1 MSEVVTRRWE
11 VAREPTFVRE
21 VRDRARAVL
30 AAWGADEAADDVTL
44 MLSELVTNAL
54 AHGGG
59 RISVSL
65 ALNPVTG
72 TLTCAVGDET
82 AEGIDRI
89 AAGLTRRPDP
99 LGDDLGDDLA
109 EDGRGLPLV
118 ALLATDRGVR
128 RTPRGGKAVWFT
140 YALR

>member
-1 MSEVVTRRWE
+1 MSEVVTQRWE
-11 VAREPTFVRE
+11 MVREPKFVRE

-54 AHGGG
+54 AHGDG

-65 ALNPVTG
+65 SLNPVTG

-82 AEGIDRI
+82 ADGIDRI
-89 AAGLTRRPDP
+89 AAGLARRPDP
-99 LGDDLGDDLA
+99 LADDLA
-109 EDGRGLPLV
+109 EGGRGLTLV
-118 ALLATDRGVR
+118 ALLATDWGVR
-128 RTPRGGKAVWFT
+128 RTPRAGKAVWFT